1 MTRLEERP
9 WSQAREW
16 EDEELARDAAAA
28 RSDDGAAA
36 PMAGESPRWKAAAIW
51 ALAPVA
57 ISALWLAW
65 AIIRGPAGSAAA
77 TRLEFGGIAIL
88 ALIAGAI
95 VWLSEQ
101 TRRRDL
107 LALRYHLSRGEAE
120 GSTLDATGVGV
131 ELQPVLRSAMDH
143 AASLREKIRR
153 IEGTQQ
159 RSGLERRLADLQ
171 RQQVDAIV
179 NGISDAVLVT
189 DEFDRLLMANRA
201 CESVLGL
208 KPAEALRKPI
218 SELSIDDGL
227 ARMIRQ
233 SREADGGNVR
243 RHVEHT
249 LGERIY
255 EVTLS
260 GVSVQQKDESAGA
273 KHGVLAVL
281 RDVTREKEIA
291 KAKSDFVSK
300 VAHELRTPLSSI
312 KAYVEML
319 VDGEATD
326 EKTLREYYEIIQTSS
341 ERLSRLIDNMLN
353 ISRIESGTVRVNK
366 EPVSMAVVVKEAADV
381 ARPQAEAKQI
391 KLDVELTP
399 VFYQVLADRDMIYQA
414 VLNLLS
420 NAVKYTK
427 DGGGVTVKMAVMEQ
441 DRTVTISVSDTG
453 VGIPEQDLPRLF
465 EKFFRVEANSKMAKG
480 TGLGLNLV
488 KHLVET
494 VHGGRINVTSQ
505 VGSGSTFSMTLP
517 LHG

>member
-1 MTRLEERP
+1 MTRLEDRP
-9 WSQAREW
+9 WSQTREW
-16 EDEELARDAAAA
+16 EDDSPARDHSAHEDVAPDLELVGGARQWHASAVWAIAPCAIAA
-28 RSDDGAAA
+28 G
-36 PMAGESPRWKAAAIW
+36 WLIW
-51 ALAPVA
+51 AIVRGQATSATVA
-57 ISALWLAW
+57 
-65 AIIRGPAGSAAA
+65 
-77 TRLEFGGIAIL
+77 RLEFAGFA
-88 ALIAGAI
+88 ALTLISGAI
-95 VWLSEQ
+95 VWIAEKA
-101 TRRRDL
+101 RRQDL
-107 LALRYHLSRGEAE
+107 LAVRYALTRSDEDGGEV
-120 GSTLDATGVGV
+120 DFTGVRE
-131 ELQPVLRSAMDH
+131 ELRPVVQSALDH

-153 IEGTQQ
+153 LEGSHQ
-159 RSGLERRLADLQ
+159 RNGLERRLADLQ

-208 KPAEALRKPI
+208 KPAEAMRKPI
-218 SELSIDDGL
+218 AELPIDETL

-233 SREADGGNVR
+233 SRESEGGNIR

-260 GVSVQQKDESAGA
+260 GVSVQQKDDAAAAS
-273 KHGVLAVL
+273 KHGVLAVM

-420 NAVKYTK
+420 NAVKYTP
-427 DGGGVTVKMAVMEQ
+427 DGGSVVVKMAVMEQ
-441 DRTVTISVSDTG
+441 ERTVTISVSDTG

-494 VHGGRINVTSQ
+494 VHGGKVNVTSK
-505 VGSGSTFSMTLP
+505 VGTGSNFSMTLP

>member
-1 MTRLEERP
+1 MTRLEDRP
-9 WSQAREW
+9 WSQTREW
-16 EDEELARDAAAA
+16 EDDAPTRDESTRA
-28 RSDDGAAA
+28 DDGLGIQQ
-36 PMAGESPRWKAAAIW
+36 PGEPRRWNAAAIW
-51 ALAPVA
+51 ALGPA
-57 ISALWLAW
+57 ALAAAWLIW
-65 AIIRGPAGSAAA
+65 AIVRGPAASGVAA
-77 TRLEFGGIAIL
+77 RLEFAGFAALTL
-88 ALIAGAI
+88 ASGAI
-95 VWLSEQ
+95 VWLAERA
-101 TRRRDL
+101 RRQDL
-107 LALRYHLSRGEAE
+107 LSVRYALSRCEQE
-120 GSTLDATGVGV
+120 GGDVDPTCVRE
-131 ELQPVLRSAMDH
+131 ELRPVLQSALNH
-143 AASLREKIRR
+143 ASSLREKIRR
-153 IEGTQQ
+153 LEGSQQ

-171 RQQVDAIV
+171 RQQVDAII

-201 CESVLGL
+201 CETVLGL
-208 KPAEALRKPI
+208 KPAEAMRKPI
-218 SELSIDDGL
+218 TELPIDEGL

-233 SREADGGNVR
+233 SREAEGGNMR

-260 GVSVQQKDESAGA
+260 GVSVQQKEEGAGA
-273 KHGVLAVL
+273 STHGVLAVL

-391 KLDVELTP
+391 KLEVELTP

-420 NAVKYTK
+420 NAVKYTT
-427 DGGGVTVKMAVMEQ
+427 DGGSVVVKMAVMEQ
-441 DRTVTISVSDTG
+441 ERTVTISVSDTG

-480 TGLGLNLV
+480 TGLGLSLV

-494 VHGGRINVTSQ
+494 VHGGRMSVTSK
-505 VGSGSTFSMTLP
+505 VGTGSTFSMTLP

>member
-16 EDEELARDAAAA
+16 EDEAPPRDEAASCADAGPSVENPRELRRWPAAA
-28 RSDDGAAA
+28 S
-36 PMAGESPRWKAAAIW
+36 W
-51 ALAPVA
+51 ALVPLSLA
-57 ISALWLAW
+57 ALWMAW
-65 AIIRGPAGSAAA
+65 SAIRGPASSGLAA
-77 TRLEFGGIAIL
+77 RLEFGGAGL
-88 ALIAGAI
+88 LVLLAGAI
-95 VWLSEQ
+95 VWMAEQ
-101 TRRRDL
+101 SRRADL
-107 LALRYHLSRGEAE
+107 VALRYALSRIDGGLEFDCVRE
-120 GSTLDATGVGV
+120 
-131 ELQPVLRSAMDH
+131 EWRPVLQAAIDH
-143 AASLREKIRR
+143 SASLRDKIQRL
-153 IEGTQQ
+153 EGTQQ
-159 RSGLERRLADLQ
+159 RVGLERRLADLQ

-179 NGISDAVLVT
+179 NGISDAVIVT

-208 KPAEALRKPI
+208 KPAEAMRKAI
-218 SELSIDDGL
+218 TELEIDEGL
-227 ARMIRQ
+227 TRMIRQ
-233 SREADGGNVR
+233 SREAEGGNVR
-243 RHVEHT
+243 RHVEHA
-249 LGERIY
+249 LGDRIY

-260 GVSVQQKDESAGA
+260 GVSVQQREDSVGGP

-326 EKTLREYYEIIQTSS
+326 EKTLREYYEIIQSSS

-420 NAVKYTK
+420 NAVKYTPE
-427 DGGGVTVKMAVMEQ
+427 GGSVTVKMSVMEQ
-441 DRTVTISVSDTG
+441 ERTVTISVSDTG

-494 VHGGRINVTSQ
+494 VHGGRMGVTSK
-505 VGSGSTFSMTLP
+505 VGTGSSFSMTLP